1 MFELIL
7 LFVLL
12 FLLSMI
18 VYKSIKIGISPT
30 PSSLNAAK
38 TICEIT
44 KKSDNL
50 TIIDLGSGFGFLALY
65 LGYHNKSKKVI
76 AYEISYIPYL
86 ISLLLQKILQVKN
99 VSFKNENFLH
109 LPLVENITY
118 VCYLFPEAMKDLD
131 VKILDENINISL
143 LVSSTFA
150 LNGLKAKN
158 VYYLNDLYKTPI
170 YTY

>member
-18 VYKSIKIGISPT
+18 VYQSIKIGISPT
-30 PSSLNAAK
+30 PSSLTAIK
-38 TICEIT
+38 TILKIT

-65 LGYHNKSKKVI
+65 LGYHNKSKKII
-76 AYEISYIPYL
+76 AYEISYIPYF
-86 ISLLLQKILQVKN
+86 ISLLLGKIFQLKN
-99 VSFKNENFLH
+99 VSFKNENFLEAS
-109 LPLVENITY
+109 LQKDTTY
-118 VCYLFPEAMKDLD
+118 VCYLFPQAMKDLED
-131 VKILDENINISL
+131 KILEENIELSL

-158 VYYLNDLYKTPI
+158 IFYLKDLYKTPI